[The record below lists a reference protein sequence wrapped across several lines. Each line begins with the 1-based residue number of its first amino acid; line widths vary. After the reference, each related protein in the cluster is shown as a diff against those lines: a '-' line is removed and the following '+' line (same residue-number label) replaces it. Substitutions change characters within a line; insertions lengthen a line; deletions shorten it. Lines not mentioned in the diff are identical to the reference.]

1 MRACVCGEGAAGRA
15 TSIWGEA
22 GDTVATEESYA
33 GQEEAAAA
41 IEAHRD
47 AGAVQSRRAAV
58 LEGLSG
64 LGYEVTEGMST
75 TWAADGRL
83 VVRSAARPDYGVE
96 LSGVDRFQ
104 MRPVAFNRNGRG
116 PDPSRARDA
125 ETIWCEI
132 GRAHV

>member
-1 MRACVCGEGAAGRA
+1 MLRRPPISTRTDTLCPYTTLFRS
-15 TSIWGEA
+15 TTIWGEA
-22 GDTVATEESYA
+22 VDTVSTEEIDA
-33 GQEEAAAA
+33 RQAEAASA

-83 VVRSAARPDYGVE
+83 VVRSAARPDFGVE
-96 LSGVDRFQ
+96 LSV
-104 MRPVAFNRNGRG
+104 V
-116 PDPSRARDA
+116 
-125 ETIWCEI
+125 ET
-132 GRAHV
+132 GT

>member
-1 MRACVCGEGAAGRA
+1 MRISDWSSDVCSSDLLRATLDEAEAAGLD
-15 TSIWGEA
+15 TTIWGEA
-22 GDTVATEESYA
+22 VDTVSTEEIDA
-33 GQEEAAAA
+33 RQAEAASA

-83 VVRSAARPDYGVE
+83 VVRSAARP
-96 LSGVDRFQ
+96 
-104 MRPVAFNRNGRG
+104 
-116 PDPSRARDA
+116 
-125 ETIWCEI
+125 EI